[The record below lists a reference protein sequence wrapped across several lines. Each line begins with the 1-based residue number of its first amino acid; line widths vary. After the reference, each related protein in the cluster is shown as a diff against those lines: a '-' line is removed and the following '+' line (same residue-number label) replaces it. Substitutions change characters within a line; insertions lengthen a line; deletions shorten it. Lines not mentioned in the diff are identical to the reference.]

1 MEQLSKGQQGND
13 INKLLSKNEYQDQ
26 VMRYDQH
33 YWFMEEDTNL
43 SHRMYYQTK
52 NIIMAFLHF

>member
-33 YWFMEEDTNL
+33 Y
-43 SHRMYYQTK
+43 
-52 NIIMAFLHF
+52 